1 MNALPLSNSEPS
13 AMFIGLRALRGLKAI
28 GTLPTEEQPQPLET
42 ITLRVENG
50 RWVAVYSSE
59 RVKSLM
65 GCATLPTAFAATVSA
80 HEVATL
86 VRERNPGVVVSVE
99 GGES

>member
-1 MNALPLSNSEPS
+1 MNTLSADLSP
-13 AMFIGLRALRGLKAI
+13 
-28 GTLPTEEQPQPLET
+28 PTTES

-50 RWVAVYSSE
+50 RWVAVYSSA
-59 RVKSLM
+59 RVIALM

-86 VRERNPGVVVSVE
+86 VRERNPGVRVVVE
-99 GGES
+99 GGAL